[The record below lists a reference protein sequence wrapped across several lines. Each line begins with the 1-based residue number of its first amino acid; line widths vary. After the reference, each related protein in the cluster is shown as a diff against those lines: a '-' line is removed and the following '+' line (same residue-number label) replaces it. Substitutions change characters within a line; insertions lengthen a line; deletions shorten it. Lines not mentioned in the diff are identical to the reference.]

1 VRRSLKVALRII
13 SVVAHELAAKVA
25 ERFWFGIPK
34 PPRDGNSARNLP
46 TGTHFDIRVGD
57 THVAGWKWGAGP
69 AVVLMHG
76 WGGYVAQL
84 SAFVAP
90 LSRAGFQVIAFD
102 APSHG
107 ESGPGKL
114 GPRQATLF
122 DFAEALI
129 AVSRDATEV
138 AGVIAHSGGC
148 AAAAWA
154 LVTHP
159 KWPVERMVFIAPF
172 GNPLR
177 YMDVFQGALGFTDGA
192 MQRFRDNTERK
203 FGFKWAEFDV
213 PSIAKRVKTPPL
225 LVIHDKADRET
236 SWKDG
241 ADIAAAWPDS
251 TLVTTTGL
259 GHVRILREPATV
271 QAAVRFIKGDA

>member
-1 VRRSLKVALRII
+1 
-13 SVVAHELAAKVA
+13 VVAPALAAKVA
-25 ERFWFGIPK
+25 ERLWFGIPK
-34 PPRDGNSARNLP
+34 PRHHGDSARNLP

-69 AVVLMHG
+69 AVILMHG
-76 WGGYVAQL
+76 WGGWVSQL

-107 ESGPGKL
+107 GSGPGKL

-122 DFAEALI
+122 DFAEALV
-129 AVSRDATEV
+129 AVSKNANEI
-138 AGVIAHSGGC
+138 AAVIAHSGGC

-154 LVTHP
+154 KVTNP
-159 KWPVERMVFIAPF
+159 SWPVERMVFIAPF

-177 YMDVFQGALGFTDGA
+177 YMEVFQDAVGFSDGV
-192 MQRFRDNTERK
+192 MQRFRANTERR
-203 FGFKWAEFDV
+203 FGFKWADFDV
-213 PSIAKRVKTPPL
+213 ASMARRVKMPPV
-225 LVIHDKADRET
+225 LVIHDKGDRET
-236 SWKDG
+236 SWQDG
-241 ADIAAAWPDS
+241 ADIAAAWPDA

-259 GHVRILREPATV
+259 GHNRILREASTV
-271 QAAVRFIKGDA
+271 DAVVNFIKGKA